1 MSAGISGDSVEPM
14 QVKDVVYRR
23 LRDRIVDLSFA
34 PGTSL
39 REVAL
44 SELLGVSKTPIR
56 EAFVRLERD
65 GLVEVAPYRG
75 VKVRAYSAEAVR
87 ELFEARGLL
96 ETECVRRAAER
107 RDPELLAALES
118 NIAETERALDAGDAE
133 AVARG
138 LDVFDEILFASLGN
152 SLLADVF
159 ERLTIHLRR
168 IGNMVASPDRS
179 RESVAFH
186 RTILGAIAEGRA
198 EDGARAMA
206 EHIAVVRDAHASVVR
221 DADGA

>member
-1 MSAGISGDSVEPM
+1 M
-14 QVKDVVYRR
+14 QVKDVVYQRMR
-23 LRDRIVDLSFA
+23 ERIVDLSFA

-44 SELLGVSKTPIR
+44 SELFGVSKTPIR

-75 VKVRAYSAEAVR
+75 VKVRAYSAEDVR

-107 RDPELLAALES
+107 QDPGLLSALAA
-118 NIAETERALDAGDAE
+118 NVAATEGAVAAGDAE

-138 LDVFDEILFASLGN
+138 LDAFDEILFASLGN
-152 SLLADVF
+152 HLLADVF

-186 RTILGAIAEGRA
+186 RTILAAIAEGRG
-198 EDGARAMA
+198 EDGAREMSA
-206 EHIAVVRDAHASVVR
+206 HIAAVRDAHASVVLS
-221 DADGA
+221 AI